1 MNCRM
6 CNAILGIALA
16 SCLVLPNLSA
26 ANTNSASDWG
36 HFQVGF
42 KEIDLSLTG
51 SSGEP
56 RPLHLMVWYPAD
68 VSAYRSG
75 SPAFYRP
82 QLYGVTL
89 DPARWDPLSWQ
100 IPAERARKGVA
111 IDATGPNFPLLIF
124 SPANQGDPFNYAFTL
139 ERLASHGY
147 VVVGPFHNR
156 DNQDDRRVDFMNGK
170 AGFRLLPCLDKQ
182 DPRGSPPLCID
193 TMPRSMTNRQL
204 DLVRILDSIGIYF
217 GGRVDVSRVGVLGQS
232 RGSMTALAAVGGSTL
247 WAIEP
252 DQRIKGVMT
261 LATGSTPNMASVN
274 MENITV
280 PTLMIVGTKD
290 GLNHFSIAQK
300 SFARI
305 PESTPKALVIIEGAH
320 HAVYGDTYCAQ
331 AQIVA
336 TIAQSNP
343 RAILEEDTMS
353 KLYRF
358 SPSSGSALDWCPHD
372 TFVNPVDVTAYTK
385 VYYDA
390 TTPPL
395 PLYPLDWSKL
405 PTSLESVEVMR
416 LTTELAVSFFDTVL
430 DKNTR
435 DGLHFTRYLAPKFLL
450 HHEGDIY
457 SAESF
462 AGWGDICPAGQ
473 DVGCAQD

>member
-1 MNCRM
+1 
-6 CNAILGIALA
+6 
-16 SCLVLPNLSA
+16 
-26 ANTNSASDWG
+26 
-36 HFQVGF
+36 
-42 KEIDLSLTG
+42 
-51 SSGEP
+51 
-56 RPLHLMVWYPAD
+56 
-68 VSAYRSG
+68 
-75 SPAFYRP
+75 
-82 QLYGVTL
+82 
-89 DPARWDPLSWQ
+89 
-100 IPAERARKGVA
+100 
-111 IDATGPNFPLLIF
+111 
-124 SPANQGDPFNYAFTL
+124 
-139 ERLASHGY
+139 
-147 VVVGPFHNR
+147 
-156 DNQDDRRVDFMNGK
+156 
-170 AGFRLLPCLDKQ
+170 
-182 DPRGSPPLCID
+182 
-193 TMPRSMTNRQL
+193 MTNRQL

-217 GGRVDVSRVGVLGQS
+217 GSRVDISRVGVLGQS
-232 RGSMTALAAVGGSTL
+232 RGSMTALAAVGGSAL

-252 DQRIKGVMT
+252 DQRIKGIMT

-280 PTLMIVGTKD
+280 PTLMVVGTKD
-290 GLNHFSIAQK
+290 GLNHFSIPQK

-320 HAVYGDTYCAQ
+320 HGVYGDTYCAQ

-336 TIAQSNP
+336 AIACVRDSIGNCTSESNP
-343 RAILEEDTMS
+343 RAILEEDTMA

-358 SPSSGSALDWCPHD
+358 SPNSGSALDWCPHD
-372 TFVNPVDVTAYTK
+372 SFVRPVDVTAYTK
-385 VYYDA
+385 AYYDA
-390 TTPPL
+390 TTPTL

-430 DKNTR
+430 DRNTN

-473 DVGCAQD
+473 DVGCAKD